1 VFIFKNGNRYEGNF
15 EDNSIHGKGILY
27 RGTTEIAGTW
37 FKGKILPKVEN
48 ELDLNE

>member
-15 EDNSIHGKGILY
+15 EDNSYKGILY